1 MKKKDYE
8 GIVLVRKLKRH
19 NQRIIDITLKQNSG
33 IHCKMYTINHWT
45 KPLVSSDLGP
55 LFKRFATLANL
66 WLSTKLNIKLQK
78 PSKATFHYSFCS
90 PKFGGYYLFTS
101 VARTSV
107 ICHVLMHLFK
117 KFATCWCIY
126 LSVTSKITPSRFPT
140 TDRVPTISFIS
151 SPCLVASLRTIES
164 MLCTIIPLRKRN
176 CRDQKKASIFVTI
189 TIKNISS
196 IASNSSNWRGKYNQ
210 ENQKGMQGGIWKM
223 FININNRITEA
234 LKRSLIEGKKRRKL
248 ILVFAH
254 QCW

>member
-1 MKKKDYE
+1 
-8 GIVLVRKLKRH
+8 
-19 NQRIIDITLKQNSG
+19 
-33 IHCKMYTINHWT
+33 
-45 KPLVSSDLGP
+45 
-55 LFKRFATLANL
+55 
-66 WLSTKLNIKLQK
+66 
-78 PSKATFHYSFCS
+78 
-90 PKFGGYYLFTS
+90 
-101 VARTSV
+101 
-107 ICHVLMHLFK
+107 MHIFK

-176 CRDQKKASIFVTI
+176 CRDKQKASIFVTI

-254 QCW
+254 QCWKIDTKYGYHHS